1 MGGGFSFRNQDA
13 GGVAS
18 AFLREIS
25 GETAMASMNPSRSCQ
40 PLQGDADVT
49 YL

>member
-25 GETAMASMNPSRSCQ
+25 GAMASMNPSRSCQ